1 MPEGSSSCR
10 GASPTGSIST
20 VGSTL
25 TLAVGEGQV
34 IDLRVAGI
42 AERTLP
48 GSVGESVLLG
58 WPDATEVFGVEGADV
73 LAVRYAPGRAAD
85 AAPALEEAARQAA
98 LEPNPLATVAG
109 AVDDALGEVFGLFD
123 ALAIVAV
130 IVAALGI
137 VNTLTVS
144 VLERVRELG
153 VLRAAG
159 MTRGQ
164 VRRTVVVEAGILGI
178 VGSALGIVTGLVA
191 GTVLVLLAGG
201 GRLMLDLPWAS
212 IAVAILLGIGVSMA
226 AAWYPARLASRLAI
240 VAAVQHE

>member
-1 MPEGSSSCR
+1 
-10 GASPTGSIST
+10 
-20 VGSTL
+20 
-25 TLAVGEGQV
+25 
-34 IDLRVAGI
+34 
-42 AERTLP
+42 
-48 GSVGESVLLG
+48 
-58 WPDATEVFGVEGADV
+58 
-73 LAVRYAPGRAAD
+73 
-85 AAPALEEAARQAA
+85 
-98 LEPNPLATVAG
+98 VAG
-109 AVDDALGEVFGLFD
+109 AVDDALAQVFGLFD

-178 VGSALGIVTGLVA
+178 VGAVLGIVTGLIA
-191 GTVLVLLAGG
+191 AALLIVLPGG
-201 GRLMLDLPWAS
+201 APLVIDLPWPS
-212 IAVAILLGIGVSMA
+212 IAVAALLGVGVSMA